1 MHPHFIHLCSALAA
15 SNMEEGNIL
24 PIFPA
29 SAMIPAIIAQ
39 YGFRHN
45 QNKILSHQQT
55 FGLAKITKCVC
66 SQYTEEKLGKAE
78 RTQLDPH
85 LVTLETKTDNMK
97 NLTEKLKNN
106 SAAVLVP
113 NPAARAESLF
123 FDSVPVDKIGRDPDY
138 IQMNHYH

>member
-1 MHPHFIHLCSALAA
+1 MSST
-15 SNMEEGNIL
+15 SNMEEGNAL
-24 PIFPA
+24 PIIPA

-39 YGFRHN
+39 YGFRHK
-45 QNKILSHQQT
+45 QNEITSLT
-55 FGLAKITKCVC
+55 RITKCVC

-123 FDSVPVDKIGRDPDY
+123 FDSVPVDKIGRDQD
-138 IQMNHYH
+138 